1 MRLIP
6 LFVAVAA
13 AIALF
18 MSAPIGTG
26 SMFSST
32 DDYVRQC
39 NSSAPSD
46 LCEAGFRSAAVKLA
60 DENNGRYCDPSG
72 KNAGQARSENVWVRE
87 IPHLVA
93 WLAKHPQLGNQ
104 GYSDSLQTAMVA
116 VYPCR

>member
-18 MSAPIGTG
+18 MSAPMGTDHA
-26 SMFSST
+26 FRTT

-39 NSSAPSD
+39 SSFSPSD
-46 LCEAGFRSAAVKLA
+46 ACKAGFRSAAVKLA
-60 DENNGRYCDPSG
+60 TVSRGRYCDP
-72 KNAGQARSENVWVRE
+72 AGGIPNLSRSQMVWERE
-87 IPHLVA
+87 IPQLVG
-93 WLAKHPQLGNQ
+93 WLARHPQFGNQ
-104 GYSDSLQTAMVA
+104 TYMDGLAVAMVA